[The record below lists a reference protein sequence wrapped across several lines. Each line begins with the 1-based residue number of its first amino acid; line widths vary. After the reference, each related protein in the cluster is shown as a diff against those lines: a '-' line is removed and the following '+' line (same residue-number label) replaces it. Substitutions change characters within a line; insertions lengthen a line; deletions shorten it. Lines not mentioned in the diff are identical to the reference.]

1 MIKPLFGCLLI
12 VLNFQLYATQQ
23 SWVGFY
29 NLENLFDTV
38 SSVGVEDEDRTP
50 HGKYRWTSDRMELKI
65 KKLHSV
71 IDSINQTVDPYE
83 WSVLGVCEVENAA
96 LINQLCKRF
105 DPSQNCRFVH
115 FESPDL
121 RGIDVAL
128 LYNAKRFRPTHFER
142 KKVKLFLSDDTPKY
156 TRDLLVVS
164 GWLTQ
169 LKVHFIVAHWPSRSG
184 GQKRSE
190 HFRSTA
196 SYYSRRIIDS
206 IRAKD
211 PKAQIVLMGDLND
224 DPTDRSVKRLVKE
237 TVKFEG
243 LYNPMEALHQKGVGS
258 IAHQDRWH
266 LFDQLIF
273 TPNFKTEGALQLTGA
288 GVFKRPFLTQ
298 KNGRYKNYPLRTYV
312 GTQYS
317 GGYSDHFPVIAL
329 LKTTVPKEYD

>member
-1 MIKPLFGCLLI
+1 MIKRLFTCLLI
-12 VLNFQLYATQQ
+12 VLNLQLYAAQQ

-38 SSVGVEDEDRTP
+38 SNVGVEDEDRTP
-50 HGKYRWTSDRMELKI
+50 HGRYRWTSERMELKI
-65 KKLHSV
+65 SKLHSV
-71 IDSINQTVDPYE
+71 IDSINKAVAPYE
-83 WSVLGVCEVENAA
+83 WSVLGVCEVENAS
-96 LINQLCKRF
+96 LVDQLCRRF
-105 DPSQNCRFVH
+105 DSGQNCRFVH

-128 LYNAKRFRPTHFER
+128 VYNAKRFSPTHFER
-142 KKVKLFLSDDTPKY
+142 KRVNLFLSDDTPKY

-164 GWLTQ
+164 GWLTGV
-169 LKVHFIVAHWPSRSG
+169 KVHFIIAHWPSRSG

-206 IRAKD
+206 IRTKD
-211 PKAQIVLMGDLND
+211 NDAQIILMGDLND
-224 DPTDRSVKRLVKE
+224 DPSDRSVRRLVKE

-243 LYNPMEALHQKGVGS
+243 LYNPMEALHQRGVGS
-258 IAHQDRWH
+258 IAHRDRWH

-273 TPNFKTEGALQLTGA
+273 TSNFKTEGGLQLKRA

-298 KNGRYKNYPLRTYV
+298 QRGRFKDYPFRTFVGSNY
-312 GTQYS
+312 Q

-329 LKTTVPKEYD
+329 LKTTGPKEYD